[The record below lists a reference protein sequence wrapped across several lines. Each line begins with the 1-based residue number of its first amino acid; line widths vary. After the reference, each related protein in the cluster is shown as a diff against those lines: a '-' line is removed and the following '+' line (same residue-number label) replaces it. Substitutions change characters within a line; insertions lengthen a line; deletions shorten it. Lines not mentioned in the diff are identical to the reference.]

1 MNQKGGSNIVLMVIV
16 LIVLAGAGGYFF
28 LQKTEIAT
36 LPEAQNQQQVTD
48 QVQTTEESTTNNVI
62 VSNYG
67 FSFSIPDGWHL
78 WEGYSAHIN
87 LLEKEGDNFVLSYE
101 AGWTPKQVEIYQ
113 EFMDSWIPENAK
125 VLVFTDADVDYKTR
139 SFSEA
144 GKIGSTIADSDDM
157 LKLGMTEMI
166 ISAGEVTSGEETYK
180 NDEQERGYVSING
193 VEARYGIGK
202 KGKFVDQ
209 IALLLPINSNKYID
223 GKRVEKLAFIKFI
236 KKDDP
241 NALSKLVSF
250 ISEMHIT
257 TNP

>member
-1 MNQKGGSNIVLMVIV
+1 
-16 LIVLAGAGGYFF
+16 
-28 LQKTEIAT
+28 
-36 LPEAQNQQQVTD
+36 
-48 QVQTTEESTTNNVI
+48 
-62 VSNYG
+62 
-67 FSFSIPDGWHL
+67 
-78 WEGYSAHIN
+78 
-87 LLEKEGDNFVLSYE
+87 
-101 AGWTPKQVEIYQ
+101 
-113 EFMDSWIPENAK
+113 MDSWIPENAK

-193 VEARYGIGK
+193 VEARYWIGK